1 VRAVKDAGL
10 AFIAAQRRSLTG
22 EARGLSA
29 GFRRKGSG
37 SWTEHG
43 MKQRDLASAMERA
56 KGDRAIDRLL
66 YGWANELRV
75 AKKKWRTMGSE
86 TTGKDARDLLEFTEA
101 ILG

>member
-1 VRAVKDAGL
+1 
-10 AFIAAQRRSLTG
+10 
-22 EARGLSA
+22 
-29 GFRRKGSG
+29 
-37 SWTEHG
+37 
-43 MKQRDLASAMERA
+43 MERA